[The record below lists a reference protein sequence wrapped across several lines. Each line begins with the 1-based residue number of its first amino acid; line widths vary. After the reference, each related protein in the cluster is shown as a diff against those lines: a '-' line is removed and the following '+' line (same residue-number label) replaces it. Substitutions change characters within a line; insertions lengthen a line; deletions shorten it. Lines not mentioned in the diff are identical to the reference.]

1 MIASSAFKQRHD
13 SRTEIKLVLSSM
25 APDIAYIYIF
35 QMICLKG
42 TIEKKPNAGR
52 TDVKLKCLKC
62 LATGAGPIGGAIGS
76 QRIKG
81 YN

>member
-1 MIASSAFKQRHD
+1 
-13 SRTEIKLVLSSM
+13 
-25 APDIAYIYIF
+25 
-35 QMICLKG
+35 MICLMG

-52 TDVKLKCLKC
+52 TDVKLKYLKC
-62 LATGAGPIGGAIGS
+62 LATGAIGS

>member
-1 MIASSAFKQRHD
+1 
-13 SRTEIKLVLSSM
+13 
-25 APDIAYIYIF
+25 
-35 QMICLKG
+35 MICLMG

-52 TDVKLKCLKC
+52 TDVKLKYLKC

>member
-1 MIASSAFKQRHD
+1 
-13 SRTEIKLVLSSM
+13 
-25 APDIAYIYIF
+25 
-35 QMICLKG
+35 MICLMG

-52 TDVKLKCLKC
+52 TDVKLKYLKC
-62 LATGAGPIGGAIGS
+62 LATGAGPIGRAIGS